1 MFPHLNVHILPSLKP
16 VNVLPLPS
24 MAKETLQMWLNW
36 ISGDGG
42 LSWTMG
48 MGQKKETLQWNQSLQ
63 WCTLKMEGK
72 AKSQRMLE
80 PGKNKEIILSWNL
93 QKECSPAAI
102 VILDSDLQNYK
113 TINLCSFK
121 PLSLLQQQQE
131 TIYIVAKVNDYMNEG
146 ASKWMNGESSRWTAE
161 RPRFKSHLAE

>member
-1 MFPHLNVHILPSLKP
+1 
-16 VNVLPLPS
+16 
-24 MAKETLQMWLNW
+24 
-36 ISGDGG
+36 
-42 LSWTMG
+42 
-48 MGQKKETLQWNQSLQ
+48 
-63 WCTLKMEGK
+63 MEEK

-113 TINLCSFK
+113 TIHLCSFK

-131 TIYIVAKVNDYMNEG
+131 TIYIV
-146 ASKWMNGESSRWTAE
+146 S
-161 RPRFKSHLAE
+161 